1 MTGQRKGYSLAEM
14 IVVVMIIGALAFI
27 ALPRLNFAALHHTQ
41 AHTVARTIVT
51 DLRRTRT
58 MAISWA
64 ANNTAGFRMQMTG
77 VAPYSGYQIV
87 DVNSG
92 TVADSLSIDSHI
104 NCSGDSQFRF
114 GPLGNLLTGSGS
126 QLTVSAEGRTYTI
139 TVIPG
144 TGIVECTGG

>member
-1 MTGQRKGYSLAEM
+1 MTGQRTGYSLAEIIM
-14 IVVVMIIGALAFI
+14 VVLILGALTFI
-27 ALPRLNFAALHHTQ
+27 AVPQLNFAALHHKQ
-41 AHTVARTIVT
+41 AHAVAKTIVT

-58 MAISWA
+58 MAISQA
-64 ANNTAGFRMQMTG
+64 ANNTAGFRLQMTG
-77 VAPYSGYQIV
+77 AAPYSGYQIV

-104 NCSGDSQFRF
+104 SCSGDSQFRF